1 MSQSFPASRSCRALS
16 LGRRA
21 RVSTAAFALVALASP
36 LAAQP
41 ARAPTGRVANGFSA
55 ERLARVDRFL
65 QQYVDSNRVGGAVAL
80 VLRDGQVAYQK
91 SVGWI
96 DRESRRPMTADAMF
110 RIASQSKAI
119 TSTAIL
125 MLIEEGKVALADPV
139 SRFIPAY
146 ARTTV
151 ASRADSGRT
160 ILPARRQITIQ
171 DLLTHTAG
179 ISYGGER
186 WIAEQYEAKGL
197 GRAAGNGWYTADK
210 TEPVCETMER
220 LATLPFIAQPGEAYV
235 YGYNT
240 DILGCVVERA
250 SGLSLDDF
258 IRTRITG
265 PLGMRDTYFFVP
277 ARRQITIQDLLT
289 HTAGISYG
297 GERWVAEQ
305 YEGKGLGRAAGNGWY
320 TADKT
325 EPVCET
331 MERLATLPFVAQPGE
346 AYVYGY
352 NTDILGCVVER
363 ASGLSLD
370 EFIRTRITGPLGM
383 TDTYFFV
390 PTSKTSRLVTL
401 YMNDS
406 TGRIARAPE
415 GSRGQG
421 HYVEGPRRSFSG
433 GAGLVSTA
441 RDYARFLQMML
452 NRGEIDGVR
461 ILSPRSVDL
470 MTSNQAGTLFSQ
482 SGRGFGLGFE
492 VVERLG
498 ADGYYSVG
506 SFGWGGAYGSDYMVD
521 PVERLVVV
529 FMMNQMPNRS
539 DVASKFPTLVYQAL
553 TDLAPRVGWPARPA
567 SR

>member
-1 MSQSFPASRSCRALS
+1 MSQSFPNRWPLGSS
-16 LGRRA
+16 LLRRRA
-21 RVSTAAFALVALASP
+21 RAFTAALALVALASP

-41 ARAPTGRVANGFSA
+41 SRVPAGRASNGFSA

-65 QQYVDSNRVGGAVAL
+65 QQYVDSNRIGGAVAL
-80 VLRDGQVAYQK
+80 VLRDGQAVYQK

-96 DRESRRPMTADAMF
+96 DRESRRPMTTEAMF

-125 MLIEEGKVALADPV
+125 MLVEEGKIALGDPV

-160 ILPARRQITIQ
+160 VVPAQRQITIQ

-186 WIAEQYEAKGL
+186 WIAEQYAAKGL
-197 GRAAGNGWYTADK
+197 G
-210 TEPVCETMER
+210 P
-220 LATLPFIAQPGEAYV
+220 
-235 YGYNT
+235 
-240 DILGCVVERA
+240 
-250 SGLSLDDF
+250 
-258 IRTRITG
+258 
-265 PLGMRDTYFFVP
+265 
-277 ARRQITIQDLLT
+277 
-289 HTAGISYG
+289 
-297 GERWVAEQ
+297 
-305 YEGKGLGRAAGNGWY
+305 AAGNGWY

-331 MERLATLPFVAQPGE
+331 MERLATLPFVSQPGE

-363 ASGLSLD
+363 ASGLSLG

-390 PTSKTSRLVTL
+390 PAAKAPRLVTL

-421 HYVEGPRRSFSG
+421 HYVAGPRRSFSG
-433 GAGLVSTA
+433 GAGIVSTA

-470 MTSNQAGTLFSQ
+470 MTSNQTGTLFSQ
-482 SGRGFGLGFE
+482 NGRGFGLGFE
-492 VVERLG
+492 IVERVG
-498 ADGYYSVG
+498 AYGYYSVG
-506 SFGWGGAYGSDYMVD
+506 SFGWGGAYGSNYMVD

-529 FMMNQMPNRS
+529 FMINQMPNRS

-553 TDLAPRVGWPARPA
+553 TDLAPRSGWSARQTP
-567 SR
+567 R

>member
-1 MSQSFPASRSCRALS
+1 MPHCPIPSPRRQSLSWRLRASAAAIAL
-16 LGRRA
+16 
-21 RVSTAAFALVALASP
+21 AAVASP

-41 ARAPTGRVANGFSA
+41 ARAPVARSTNGFSA
-55 ERLARVDRFL
+55 ERLARIDRFL
-65 QQYVDSNRVGGAVAL
+65 QQYVDSDRIGGAVAL

-91 SVGWI
+91 SVGWV
-96 DRESRRPMTADAMF
+96 DRESRRPMTPDAMF

-125 MLIEEGKVALADPV
+125 MLVEEGRIALGDTV
-139 SRFIPAY
+139 SRFIPGFAH
-146 ARTTV
+146 TMV

-160 ILPARRQITIQ
+160 I
-171 DLLTHTAG
+171 
-179 ISYGGER
+179 
-186 WIAEQYEAKGL
+186 
-197 GRAAGNGWYTADK
+197 
-210 TEPVCETMER
+210 
-220 LATLPFIAQPGEAYV
+220 
-235 YGYNT
+235 
-240 DILGCVVERA
+240 
-250 SGLSLDDF
+250 
-258 IRTRITG
+258 
-265 PLGMRDTYFFVP
+265 VP

-297 GERWVAEQ
+297 TERWIAQQ
-305 YEGKGLGRAAGNGWY
+305 YSAKGLGPAAGNGWY

-331 MERLATLPFVAQPGE
+331 MERLATLPFVTQPGE
-346 AYVYGY
+346 AFVYGY

-363 ASGLSLD
+363 ASGVPLD

-390 PTSKTSRLVTL
+390 PPAKASRLVTL

-406 TGRIARAPE
+406 TGRSARAPE

-433 GAGLVSTA
+433 GAGIVSTA

-470 MTSNQAGTLFSQ
+470 MTSNQIPAIYGSN
-482 SGRGFGLGFE
+482 GKGFGLGFE
-492 VVERLG
+492 TVERIG
-498 ADGYYSVG
+498 GSGYYSVG
-506 SFGWGGAYGSDYMVD
+506 SFGWGGAYGSTYMVD
-521 PVERLVVV
+521 PVERMVVV
-529 FMMNQMPNRS
+529 FMINQMPNRT

-553 TDLAPRVGWPARPA
+553 TDVAPRAGWSPRPTM
-567 SR
+567 R